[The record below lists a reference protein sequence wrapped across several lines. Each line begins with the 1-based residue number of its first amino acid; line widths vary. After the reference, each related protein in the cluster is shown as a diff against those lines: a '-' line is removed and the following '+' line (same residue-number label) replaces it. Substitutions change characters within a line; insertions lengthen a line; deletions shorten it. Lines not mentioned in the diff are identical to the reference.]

1 MKKILATFLAS
12 IIGASGIACVD
23 NEARELIARNSEQI
37 NTYYS
42 EYKEDYSNLSES
54 ITECSHVCNN
64 YDEDILNLNN
74 KIDNIDFPEC
84 SCKDYS
90 HLEEQYNELYSKYEE
105 LSKAYEENKPKEYK
119 VGDIIEI
126 PIILGENT
134 EKAIIEQ
141 NYVTITGINE
151 YDMEQYYEVEVT
163 IKGELVVPKR
173 TYIIRFAL
181 LNQGN
186 GANASESIRVEWPS
200 NQTGKH
206 ILDGAYLKT
215 VINKAYLENNTVPI
229 RISVHNY

>member
-1 MKKILATFLAS
+1 MKKILATLLAS
-12 IIGASGIACVD
+12 IIGASGIVCVD
-23 NEARELIARNSEQI
+23 NEARELIAQNSEQI

-42 EYKEDYSNLSES
+42 QYQEDYSNLSES

-64 YDEDILNLNN
+64 YDEDISNLNN

-105 LSKAYEENKPKEYK
+105 LSQAYEENKPKEYK
-119 VGDIIEI
+119 VGDVVEI

-141 NYVTITGINE
+141 SYVTITGINE
-151 YDMEQYYEVEVT
+151 YDMAHYYEVDVT
-163 IKGELVVPKR
+163 VKGELIVPKR
-173 TYIIRFAL
+173 TYVVWLTLR
-181 LNQGN
+181 NQGN
-186 GANASESIRVEWPS
+186 DSYYSERVRIEWPS

-206 ILDGAYLKT
+206 ILDGVCLKAE
-215 VINKAYLENNTVPI
+215 INKIYLENNTVPI
-229 RISVHNY
+229 EIFVQYY